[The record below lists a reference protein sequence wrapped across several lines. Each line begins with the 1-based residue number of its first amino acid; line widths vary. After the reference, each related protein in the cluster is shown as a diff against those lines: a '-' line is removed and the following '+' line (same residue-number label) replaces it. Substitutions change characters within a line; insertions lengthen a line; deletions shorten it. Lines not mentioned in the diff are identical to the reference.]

1 MNQHRTMIVG
11 ENDPRSLGGDLMGFI
26 PALVAVRVDH
36 LFLWDIVT
44 ASPLPILQNRPPT
57 AILKW
62 QWAGYSVRDFLKVIN
77 PSSQRHNTGIC
88 DFENL
93 RNLVLPLVSRTNPAS

>member
-1 MNQHRTMIVG
+1 MIVG

>member
-1 MNQHRTMIVG
+1 MIVG

-77 PSSQRHNTGIC
+77 PSS
-88 DFENL
+88 L
-93 RNLVLPLVSRTNPAS
+93 RTIQEFAVKNMIIFDIDLPIASAVDVDAL